1 MESLL
6 PLSNHS
12 SNTCGNKKISAIAF
26 AFFLHSTELHF
37 NMMNQHLIIS
47 FSFLVLLLN
56 SSHRIS
62 AQSPAQAPSNNVHQ
76 TPAQAP
82 TKPAIQAPVQPP
94 TQATTPG
101 QAPSEVPLV
110 QAPPRK
116 AKPEPTNVTKILDKA
131 GGFSVFIRIL
141 RSTQVINQIENQL
154 NVSNSLTILAPING
168 AFSSLKPG
176 TLNSLTTEQK
186 VQLVQ
191 YHILPSFVSLSNF
204 QTLSN
209 PVRTQA
215 SNTDEYPLNITTQG
229 NWVNISTGLVN
240 TSISGTVY
248 ADSQLAIY
256 KLDRV
261 LLPLGIFAPRPK
273 APAPA
278 PAVPKPNKGSLDSS
292 SSSSSESSTTDSTPA
307 AALLNASGAHSLTS
321 RTGTMVGSLLAVV
334 LAVFSV
340 WIV

>member
-1 MESLL
+1 MKQTL
-6 PLSNHS
+6 
-12 SNTCGNKKISAIAF
+12 
-26 AFFLHSTELHF
+26 
-37 NMMNQHLIIS
+37 IS
-47 FSFLVLLLN
+47 FSFLLLIL
-56 SSHRIS
+56 SHTAMS
-62 AQSPAQAPSNNVHQ
+62 LTHSPAKAPSAVVAK

-82 TKPAIQAPVQPP
+82 TKPAVQPP
-94 TQATTPG
+94 VQAPTQVTSAPA
-101 QAPSEVPLV
+101 QAPSEVPLVQAPSEEPLV

-116 AKPEPTNVTKILDKA
+116 AKPEPTNVTKILEKA
-131 GGFSVFIRIL
+131 GSFSVFIRIL

-154 NVSNSLTILAPING
+154 NVSNSLTIFAPTNG
-168 AFSSLKPG
+168 AFSGLKPG
-176 TLNSLTTEQK
+176 TLNSLSTEQK

-240 TSISGTVY
+240 TTISGTVY

-256 KLDRV
+256 KVDRV
-261 LLPLGIFAPRPK
+261 LLPLGIFAPTHK

-278 PAVPKPNKGSLDSS
+278 PALAKSKNGTLAGSDSSDSS
-292 SSSSSESSTTDSTPA
+292 SSSTLDSPA
-307 AALLNASGAHSLTS
+307 AAVHASNALSLA
-321 RTGTMVGSLLAVV
+321 RNGLVQLGVVVVGML
-334 LAVFSV
+334 FF
-340 WIV
+340 W

>member
-1 MESLL
+1 MTKQS
-6 PLSNHS
+6 P
-12 SNTCGNKKISAIAF
+12 
-26 AFFLHSTELHF
+26 
-37 NMMNQHLIIS
+37 IIS
-47 FSFLVLLLN
+47 LSFLLLFLFSFT
-56 SSHRIS
+56 ITY
-62 AQSPAQAPSNNVHQ
+62 AQSPAQAPS
-76 TPAQAP
+76 AQAP
-82 TKPAIQAPVQPP
+82 TKPVVQPPVQPP
-94 TQATTPG
+94 TQAVTPV

-154 NVSNSLTILAPING
+154 NVSNSLTILAPTNG
-168 AFSSLKPG
+168 AFSGLKPG
-176 TLNSLTTEQK
+176 TLNSLSTEQK

-256 KLDRV
+256 KVDRV

-278 PAVPKPNKGSLDSS
+278 PTLAKPKKESSTSS
-292 SSSSSESSTTDSTPA
+292 SSSLSSSSSTLDSPVA
-307 AALLNASGAHSLTS
+307 AVDASAAISLA
-321 RTGTMVGSLLAVV
+321 RTGMVGLAVV

-340 WIV
+340 GTVW

>member
-1 MESLL
+1 M
-6 PLSNHS
+6 
-12 SNTCGNKKISAIAF
+12 TK
-26 AFFLHSTELHF
+26 
-37 NMMNQHLIIS
+37 QHLTIS
-47 FSFLVLLLN
+47 LSFLLLLLC
-56 SSHRIS
+56 HFTTTS
-62 AQSPAQAPSNNVHQ
+62 AQSPAQAPSQDLAQ
-76 TPAQAP
+76 TPAKTP
-82 TKPAIQAPVQPP
+82 TKPAVPAPVQPP
-94 TQATTPG
+94 AQSITPV

-154 NVSNSLTILAPING
+154 NVSNSLTIFAPTNG
-168 AFSSLKPG
+168 AFSGLKAG
-176 TLNSLTTEQK
+176 TLNSLSTEQK

-240 TSISGTVY
+240 TSVSGTVY

-256 KLDRV
+256 KVDRV

-278 PAVPKPNKGSLDSS
+278 PALAKPKKGSLESS
-292 SSSSSESSTTDSTPA
+292 SSTSAEASTLDSPA
-307 AALLNASGAHSLTS
+307 AVLNASGAQSLTS
-321 RTGTMVGSLLAVV
+321 TAGMVGLAFV
-334 LAVFSV
+334 LAVFPV
-340 WIV
+340 GRV

>member
-1 MESLL
+1 
-6 PLSNHS
+6 
-12 SNTCGNKKISAIAF
+12 
-26 AFFLHSTELHF
+26 
-37 NMMNQHLIIS
+37 MMKHGLIIS
-47 FSFLVLLLN
+47 LSFLLLFLN
-56 SSHRIS
+56 YSTTTS
-62 AQSPAQAPSNNVHQ
+62 AQSPAQAPSHNLVQ
-76 TPAQAP
+76 TVPAQAP
-82 TKPAIQAPVQPP
+82 SKPAVQPPVQPP
-94 TQATTPG
+94 TQSLITPV

-154 NVSNSLTILAPING
+154 NVSNSLTIFAPTNG
-168 AFSSLKPG
+168 AFSGLKAG
-176 TLNSLTTEQK
+176 TLNSLSTEQK

-256 KLDRV
+256 KVDRV
-261 LLPLGIFAPRPK
+261 LLPLGIFAPKPK

-278 PAVPKPNKGSLDSS
+278 PAAAKPNKGALDSS
-292 SSSSSESSTTDSTPA
+292 SSSPSDSSTLDNPGATLS
-307 AALLNASGAHSLTS
+307 NASGARNLTGFGFGLVS
-321 RTGTMVGSLLAVV
+321 SVELALV
-334 LAVFSV
+334 LAVYFVWSV
-340 WIV
+340 